1 MLFILSSSDI
11 HNYFLKVKPESQNTH
26 SNSDNENMPLY
37 INNQNQLSKPC
48 RVIICDIRKQREPRM
63 SRKFALAPRCLF
75 LCLVMFLC
83 IYFINIL
90 VSSPTF
96 ERGKKENH
104 LNSGDPEEGEQNP
117 EVRSKLALRA
127 LPLAAY
133 LVNISTSFLLSKH
146 VNWCRCTLD
155 WPGQAGIEILFVLY
169 FFFFVSLPNRCT

>member
-1 MLFILSSSDI
+1 
-11 HNYFLKVKPESQNTH
+11 
-26 SNSDNENMPLY
+26 
-37 INNQNQLSKPC
+37 
-48 RVIICDIRKQREPRM
+48 M
-63 SRKFALAPRCLF
+63 SRKFALAHCCLF

-83 IYFINIL
+83 ICFINIL

-117 EVRSKLALRA
+117 EVRSKLALHA

-169 FFFFVSLPNRCT
+169 FFPVSLPNRCT